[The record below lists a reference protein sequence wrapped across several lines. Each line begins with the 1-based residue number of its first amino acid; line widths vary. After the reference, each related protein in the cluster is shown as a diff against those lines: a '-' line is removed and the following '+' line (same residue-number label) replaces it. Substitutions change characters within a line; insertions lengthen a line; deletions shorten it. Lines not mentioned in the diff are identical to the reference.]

1 MYKIALIASPNLA
14 AHAEHLTQ
22 LLSLLD
28 RPDVSL
34 WCDRAFRQ
42 TLAEDFGLHPKI
54 AGYIPSDFSPLDM
67 DFVISLGGDGTLLRA
82 ARRVFAEGTPILG
95 LNMGRLGFLND
106 RSIQEALPLIKRL
119 FEGNYTT
126 EERMLLS
133 VEVDGTHYGEVLN
146 DIALLKRE
154 TGSMITLHTRLE
166 GKELANYE
174 CDGLVISTPS
184 GSTAYSLSAYG
195 PLMMPQTRAMLITP
209 IAPHSLTMRP
219 LVLPEEQ
226 TIELTVS
233 ARNNTFLIVL
243 DGQTKILPCG
253 VRIRIRKSANT
264 LRLLHL
270 DDYSFTDTLRKKLL
284 WAAPVRE

>member
-1 MYKIALIASPNLA
+1 
-14 AHAEHLTQ
+14 
-22 LLSLLD
+22 
-28 RPDVSL
+28 
-34 WCDRAFRQ
+34 
-42 TLAEDFGLHPKI
+42 
-54 AGYIPSDFSPLDM
+54 M

-106 RSIQEALPLIKRL
+106 RSIQEALPLIERL